1 MCLSICVC
9 GPLFAFS
16 FEFNN
21 KVHSI
26 VGTNFDGIEYFKL
39 KDYLAPSGIKPVYN
53 RVLHKLSLKKDNSVV
68 ILSPVSDAV
77 CVKGKTELFKK
88 PFIYTN
94 GTFYISRQA
103 AVYAATALSYA
114 VNKIIIIVDPGHG
127 GGGEDGLGAVAKY
140 NGKEIYEK
148 EITLKFSKILGKVL
162 EEKGYDVK
170 YTRTKDVK
178 IDLKTRTKMAN
189 SDVGEIYISLHANAS
204 LDTAAKGADI
214 FYMSEDAEDEYSKSV
229 AEEEN
234 KFIKKEELPTDDSST
249 IVKSMLASGHIME
262 SSKLA
267 YEVSSKLP
275 DKIKNR
281 GVKKAPF
288 TVLSNAAMPA
298 ILVEIGFMSNADD
311 LARLNNDKEL
321 KMLAESLSDGVSS
334 FLSTYKVKEK
344 QPRT

>member
-1 MCLSICVC
+1 MCVC
-9 GPLFAFS
+9 GLLFAFS

-21 KVHSI
+21 KSI
-26 VGTNFDGIEYFKL
+26 GISGTNFEGIEYVKL
-39 KDYLAPSGIKPVYN
+39 KDYLAPSGVKPVYN
-53 RVLHKLSLKKDNSVV
+53 RVLHKLSFKKDNSVV

-88 PFIYTN
+88 PLIYTD

-103 AVYAATALSYA
+103 SIYAASALSYK
-114 VNKIIIIVDPGHG
+114 VNKPVIIIDPGHG
-127 GGGEDGLGAVAKY
+127 GCGEDGLGAIAVY
-140 NGKEIYEK
+140 NNKNIYEK
-148 EITLKFSKILGKVL
+148 EITLRFSKMLGKAL

-170 YTRTKDVK
+170 YTRTKDIK

-189 SDVGEIYISLHANAS
+189 SDVGEIYVSIHANAS
-204 LDTAAKGADI
+204 LDPAAKGVDI
-214 FYMSEDAEDEYSKSV
+214 FYMSEDSEDAYSKSV

-234 KFIKKEELPTDDSST
+234 KFIKKEEIPTDESGS

-267 YEVSSKLP
+267 YEVSSKLS

-288 TVLSNAAMPA
+288 TVLSNTAMPA
-298 ILVEIGFMSNADD
+298 ILVEIGFMSNDDD
-311 LARLNNDKEL
+311 LKRLNNEKEL
-321 KMLAESLSDGVSS
+321 RTLAESLSDGISS
-334 FLSTYKVKEK
+334 FLGSYKGQNSGEIK
-344 QPRT
+344 